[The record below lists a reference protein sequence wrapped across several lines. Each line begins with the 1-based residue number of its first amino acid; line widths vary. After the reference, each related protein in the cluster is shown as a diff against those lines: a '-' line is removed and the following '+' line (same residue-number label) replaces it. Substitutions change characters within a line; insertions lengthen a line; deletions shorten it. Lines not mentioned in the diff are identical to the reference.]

1 MIAPL
6 LTKTEIKLYILYV
19 MKHIGYPIEHD
30 KLNDT
35 VTADGAVNYFGF
47 AECFSELM
55 ETGNIKV
62 VDTKD
67 GVGFVITE
75 QGINVVDTLADS
87 LSHGTRRTALA
98 AATRLTSFEKRG
110 ASIEN
115 RVTKLPE
122 GKYLFTFSV
131 KEEKKET
138 FSLSVTLENR
148 DQLNTIQRN
157 LEKNPD
163 GVYKCIMALLSGQAD
178 YLLDSAF

>member
-1 MIAPL
+1 
-6 LTKTEIKLYILYV
+6 
-19 MKHIGYPIEHD
+19 MKHIGYPIEFD

-47 AECFSELM
+47 AECFSELV
-55 ETGNIKV
+55 ETANIEV
-62 VDTKD
+62 VTTEGKES
-67 GVGFVITE
+67 FVITD

-110 ASIEN
+110 ASIEQSSEE
-115 RVTKLPE
+115 LPD
-122 GKYLFTFSV
+122 GRYLFNFSV
-131 KEEKKET
+131 KEYSKET

-148 DQLNTIQRN
+148 DQLITVQNNMT
-157 LEKNPD
+157 KNPD

-178 YLLDSAF
+178 YMLNSTL